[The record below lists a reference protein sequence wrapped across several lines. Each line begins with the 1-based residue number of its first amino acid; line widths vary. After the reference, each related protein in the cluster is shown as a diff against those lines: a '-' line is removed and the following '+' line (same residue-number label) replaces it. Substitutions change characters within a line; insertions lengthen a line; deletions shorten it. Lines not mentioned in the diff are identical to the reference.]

1 MKALQDKGIAKERVI
16 TRLHKRIK
24 NLTDGQEQYKGAFWT
39 LNQEVKELRLEE
51 EGCQKKKEQKAKEAM
66 EKELTALLSQ
76 VEMAKA
82 DIVKEFKASQTFID
96 SCAEY
101 YGVGFKDC
109 LKKVKSIYPHLD
121 LSKVSIDDPFLSTPA
136 GDTVLEKSDDFSES
150 EVDPKDDSVI
160 LAQPTVDQLVIPL
173 NPSANPLNAED
184 PLTQD
189 VQDPPSKGGEIPQH
203 PPSSYT

>member
-24 NLTDGQEQYKGAFWT
+24 NLTDRQEQYKGALWT
-39 LNQEVKELRLEE
+39 LNQGVKELRLEE
-51 EGCQKKKEQKAKEAM
+51 EGCQKKKEQKAKKAM
-66 EKELTALLSQ
+66 EKELTALLGQ

-82 DIVKEFKASQTFID
+82 NIVKEFKASQTFID

-136 GDTVLEKSDDFSES
+136 GDTVLEKSDDFFES
-150 EVDPKDDSVI
+150 EVDPKDDSVV
-160 LAQPTVDQLVIPL
+160 LAQPTVDQLITPL
-173 NPSANPLNAED
+173 NPSANPPNAED
-184 PLTQD
+184 PSTQD
-189 VQDPPSKGGEIPQH
+189 VQDPPSKGGKIPQY
-203 PPSSYT
+203 PPSSCT

>member
-1 MKALQDKGIAKERVI
+1 
-16 TRLHKRIK
+16 
-24 NLTDGQEQYKGAFWT
+24 
-39 LNQEVKELRLEE
+39 
-51 EGCQKKKEQKAKEAM
+51 M
-66 EKELTALLSQ
+66 EKELTALLGQ

-82 DIVKEFKASQTFID
+82 DVVKEFKASQTFID
-96 SCAEY
+96 
-101 YGVGFKDC
+101 
-109 LKKVKSIYPHLD
+109 LD

-150 EVDPKDDSVI
+150 EVDPKDDSVV

-189 VQDPPSKGGEIPQH
+189 VQDPPSKGGKIPQY
-203 PPSSYT
+203 PPSSCTQIFSFKFIVNLI

>member
-16 TRLHKRIK
+16 THLYKRIK

-66 EKELTALLSQ
+66 EKELTALLGQ

-82 DIVKEFKASQTFID
+82 DVVKEFKASQTFID

-136 GDTVLEKSDDFSES
+136 EETLFLKRVMTSPSLRWIQRMIVSFLPNLLWTNSS
-150 EVDPKDDSVI
+150 F
-160 LAQPTVDQLVIPL
+160 LWTRRPTL
-173 NPSANPLNAED
+173 
-184 PLTQD
+184 
-189 VQDPPSKGGEIPQH
+189 
-203 PPSSYT
+203 